1 MRSWHDLKES
11 IMIVFIK
18 RPENNNNN
26 TLNPSVQFDY
36 LAYTLASSSC
46 TRRMCALLLREF
58 TFLFVCT
65 GVFACVLK
73 MQVKFPS
80 HLLQPHHSLRHSL
93 WSHFLQ
99 QCFEVYLHWDWLA
112 GAPFPSS
119 VSPLLHSLSP
129 LFPFF
134 LNLSFSIFPT
144 LLTFSL
150 PPNSSFYPF
159 L

>member
-11 IMIVFIK
+11 IMIMFIK

-46 TRRMCALLLREF
+46 THRMCALLLLSYSCAREY
-58 TFLFVCT
+58 LH
-65 GVFACVLK
+65 VFWRCRLSF
-73 MQVKFPS
+73 QVTS
-80 HLLQPHHSLRHSL
+80 YNPHHSLRHSL